1 MTTPDHYRVLGAARD
16 ASAHDLREA
25 YRRAARAAH
34 PDRHGAAS
42 SERMAEVNEA
52 WRVLGD
58 PVRRR
63 NYDSALGD
71 DVAPPQQ
78 RATASAAQPAP
89 APIVAQLPTPRFPW
103 RFLLAMA
110 GAGVALVVVGAAFT
124 EPGDPA
130 TPDGLLRSGDCVVV
144 GVDAAEV
151 ACTGPY
157 DAVVRSLVPFDQQC
171 PADTQPYRD
180 RQGMGIACVVIE
192 G

>member
-1 MTTPDHYRVLGAARD
+1 
-16 ASAHDLREA
+16 
-25 YRRAARAAH
+25 
-34 PDRHGAAS
+34 
-42 SERMAEVNEA
+42 MAEVNEA

-63 NYDSALGD
+63 NYDSAIGD
-71 DVAPPQQ
+71 DGAPPQQ
-78 RATASAAQPAP
+78 RATASTAQPAP
-89 APIVAQLPTPRFPW
+89 APVVAQLLTPRFPW

-110 GAGVALVVVGAAFT
+110 GAGVALVLVGAALT
-124 EPGDPA
+124 KPGDPA
-130 TPDGLLRSGDCVVV
+130 QPDGLLRSGDCVVV
-144 GVDAAEV
+144 GVDAVEV

-180 RQGMGIACVVIE
+180 RQGMGVACVVTE

>member
-1 MTTPDHYRVLGAARD
+1 
-16 ASAHDLREA
+16 
-25 YRRAARAAH
+25 
-34 PDRHGAAS
+34 
-42 SERMAEVNEA
+42 MAEVNEA

-63 NYDSALGD
+63 NYDSALD
-71 DVAPPQQ
+71 DDGAPPQQ
-78 RATASAAQPAP
+78 RATASTAQPAP
-89 APIVAQLPTPRFPW
+89 TPVVAQLLTPRFPW

-110 GAGVALVVVGAAFT
+110 GAGIALVLVGAALT
-124 EPGDPA
+124 KPGDPA
-130 TPDGLLRSGDCVVV
+130 KPDGLLRSGDCVAL